1 MQTITS
7 GEPTPHERS
16 YTFTQQV
23 GIAAG
28 ITIFLI
34 LITLLLGFSFDI
46 ILLIVASLMI
56 ALPLRAAARW
66 LSRKVGWKEGICLAI
81 VALLSLGLLV
91 GMIWVVSTTIGHQ
104 ISDLKEG
111 IPKAVDNFQEKLSQ
125 TDVGKKLLDM
135 IPSENEL
142 MKGGS
147 KWMNQATGVLSSTF
161 GTIADLYVIFF
172 LAIFIAAQPRLYREG
187 IILMIP
193 KKSRERAGEV
203 LDKMSETLVKWLM
216 GQLFSMLVVGIMSF
230 IGLWALGIP
239 LAGAIALFAALV
251 TFIPNIGP
259 IFALIPA
266 VLFALMDS
274 PEKAL
279 YVVFIYVG
287 IQAIESNVL
296 TPIVQKRMIDI
307 PPALVLISQLIIGLF
322 TGVLGLILA
331 TPLMAMVMVMVKM
344 LYIQDTL
351 KDDSVKV

>member
-7 GEPTPHERS
+7 EQNTSEERP
-16 YTFTQQV
+16 YTFTQRV
-23 GIAAG
+23 GITVG

-34 LITLLLGFSFDI
+34 LLTLLLGFSFDI
-46 ILLIVASLMI
+46 LLLITASLLI

-66 LSRKVGWKEGICLAI
+66 LSKKTGWKEGISLVM
-81 VALLSLGLLV
+81 VALVTLGLFV
-91 GMIWVVSTTIGHQ
+91 GMIWIFSTTIGHQ
-104 ISDLKEG
+104 FSDLKEG
-111 IPKAVDNFQEKLSQ
+111 IPKAVDNFQQKLSQ
-125 TDVGKKLLDM
+125 NEMGSKVLEM
-135 IPSENEL
+135 IPSESEL
-142 MKGGS
+142 MQGGS
-147 KWMNQATGVLSSTF
+147 KWMNRATGVLSSTF

-187 IILMIP
+187 IILLIP
-193 KKSRERAGEV
+193 KKSRNRAGEV
-203 LDKMSETLVKWLM
+203 LDKVGETLVKWLM
-216 GQLFSMLVVGIMSF
+216 GQLFSMAVVGVLSF

-239 LAGAIALFAALV
+239 LAGALALFAALV

-266 VLFALMDS
+266 VLFALMDG

-279 YVVFIYVG
+279 YVILIYVG

-351 KDDSVKV
+351 KDDSVEV